1 MWKNDSFSS
10 RYARIYEKH
19 KPSPLR
25 PEEISWIL
33 TNRHELFSLLKFN
46 QDLSR
51 KSSQVLKDKW
61 ILAVQRLSVATR
73 LITLLVAQQLNCTRW
88 KYANAWY
95 NFYVYLLRLAI
106 KKNVVQL
113 WNGIENSSLPRS
125 HNCIGFRREGN
136 VSPKV
141 SMFTVTHTT
150 YSMGIKSFLNER
162 L

>member
-1 MWKNDSFSS
+1 MILSLRDMREYKRSINLLLSDRKRSVGFW
-10 RYARIYEKH
+10 RID
-19 KPSPLR
+19 
-25 PEEISWIL
+25 
-33 TNRHELFSLLKFN
+33 TNLFSLLKFN
-46 QDLSR
+46 RDLSR